1 MSAVRPENV
10 ERLIVARDDER
21 AGHAIALMKWMT
33 TTYASRANFF
43 LAIVSTGTGYRLGHI
58 SVLKKLFSNLS
69 YKKTCARKQ
78 NSEYSRSVILST
90 CILCMEQWN

>member
-1 MSAVRPENV
+1 MSAVSPENV

-21 AGHAIALMKWMT
+21 AGHAIAHMKWMT

-58 SVLKKLFSNLS
+58 SVLKKLFANLS
-69 YKKTCARKQ
+69 YKENMCKKAK
-78 NSEYSRSVILST
+78 
-90 CILCMEQWN
+90 